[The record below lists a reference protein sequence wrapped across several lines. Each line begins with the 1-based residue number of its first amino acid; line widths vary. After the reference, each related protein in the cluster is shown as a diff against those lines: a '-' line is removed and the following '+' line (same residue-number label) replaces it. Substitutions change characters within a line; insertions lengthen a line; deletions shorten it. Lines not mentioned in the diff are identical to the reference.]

1 MSGKWQ
7 ALRVSGWK
15 PMARGCIPPSWRAMN
30 APGPGLMMMP
40 SAVHRKKR
48 NKMDKIL
55 SIIVPSYNMEAYLP
69 KCLDS
74 LVVDDKEL
82 LQKLDVIVVN
92 DGSKDRTSEIAHGFE
107 AKYPGVF
114 RVIDKQNGHYGSC
127 INAALPVAKGI
138 FVKVLDA
145 DDSVEPVGFEKLLRT
160 IDEEVGKGDGAADL
174 IVADYV
180 WVNPDGAVIQRP
192 KFGLRQDSTSLA
204 DIGNGRSRLSIHSIC
219 YRLQNLR
226 NIGYRQ
232 TEGLPY
238 TDVEWIIEP
247 MITVRRLRYCPY
259 IVTRYLVG
267 RDGQTMDVNVLSRNF
282 QIILDITKGLV
293 SRFEK
298 NYAICEENA
307 KEYYGRQVRY
317 LVSYNYSWG
326 LLGVDGTKMRGDM
339 MDFDKF
345 LSRYRVIYEDAETCL
360 YGPKLFPFRYVVSW
374 RKHGDSFYWK
384 ARIQSSKFF
393 LFIADKMERV
403 RKCLVR
409 GRVWAWH
416 GFVLGVKGI
425 LPRGLY
431 QWGRRVLKG
440 KGE

>member
-1 MSGKWQ
+1 
-7 ALRVSGWK
+7 
-15 PMARGCIPPSWRAMN
+15 
-30 APGPGLMMMP
+30 MP
-40 SAVHRKKR
+40 SAAPLKKC
-48 NKMDKIL
+48 NKMNKLL
-55 SIIVPSYNMEAYLP
+55 SVIVPSYNMEVYLP
-69 KCLDS
+69 TCLNS
-74 LVVDDKEL
+74 LIVDDKDL
-82 LQKLDVIVVN
+82 LQKLEVIVVN

-114 RVIDKQNGHYGSC
+114 RVIDKPNGHYGSC
-127 INAALPVAKGI
+127 INAALPVAKGT

-145 DDSVEPVGFEKLLRT
+145 DDSVEPVAFEKLLRT
-160 IDEEVGKGDGAADL
+160 IDEEAGKGDGAADL

-192 KFGLRQDSTSLA
+192 KFGLRNDSTSLT
-204 DIGNGRSRLSIHSIC
+204 DIGNGGGSRLSIHSIC

-226 NIGYRQ
+226 RIGYRQ

-259 IVTRYLVG
+259 VVTRYLVG
-267 RDGQTMDVNVLSRNF
+267 RDGQTMDVHVLSRNF
-282 QIILDITKGLV
+282 QTILDITKRLV

-298 NYAICEENA
+298 NHAICEDNA

-317 LVSYNYSWG
+317 LVSYCYSWG

-339 MDFDKF
+339 MAFDKC
-345 LSRYRVIYEDAETCL
+345 LTQYRALYEDAETYL

-374 RKHGDSFYWK
+374 RKHGGSLYWK
-384 ARIQSSKFF
+384 ARIQTSKLF
-393 LFIADKMERV
+393 LLIADKIERC

-409 GRVWAWH
+409 GQALAWH

-425 LPRGLY
+425 LPGGLY
-431 QWGRRVLKG
+431 RWGRRMLKG
-440 KGE
+440 QGE